1 MEGRAAHRQVIKF
14 WNMPSDLTP
23 TPETEMIRAYVRGLA
38 PDIHEVSCG
47 VRMDGGYEVRLQ
59 FIKQVVIS
67 RDQYKADQW
76 KDMVGDAI
84 DEANI

>member
-1 MEGRAAHRQVIKF
+1 
-14 WNMPSDLTP
+14 MPSDLTS

-47 VRMDGGYEVRLQ
+47 VRMDGGYDVWLQ
-59 FIKQVVIS
+59 LLPTSTIRQVVIS
-67 RDQYKADQW
+67 RTQYKDDQW
-76 KDMVGDAI
+76 KDMVGNAI